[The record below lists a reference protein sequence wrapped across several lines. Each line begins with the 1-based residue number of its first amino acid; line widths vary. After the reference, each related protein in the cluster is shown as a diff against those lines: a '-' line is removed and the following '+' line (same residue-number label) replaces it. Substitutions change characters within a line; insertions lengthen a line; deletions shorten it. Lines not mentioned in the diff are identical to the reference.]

1 MINRGREITQM
12 MGYGSTDATLE
23 AIGQGE
29 LILLKVDAEQRL
41 HVAAWLR
48 KQLAAVEATDALLA
62 ATLNDMA
69 DGLDLAM
76 ELTRYPA
83 DTDVCELDLPHGWPS
98 YCERDLLK

>member
-1 MINRGREITQM
+1 M
-12 MGYGSTDATLE
+12 MGYASIDATLE

-29 LILLKVDAEQRL
+29 LILIKMDAEQRL
-41 HVAAWLR
+41 HVAEWLR
-48 KQLAAVEATDALLA
+48 GQIAAIEGASPMVAAALK
-62 ATLNDMA
+62 DIA
-69 DGLDLAM
+69 DGIELAL